1 MTGGLPPNGPGEP
14 KEFDVRLVPAAATAW
29 VVTVV
34 GIRWGAVASLCAVVV
49 AVAGALGAAAAARR
63 RLRSD
68 AAASAVVPGVV
79 AVAAVGLAF
88 VIATGL
94 RVADVAAHPAAER
107 HGTVARVVVT
117 VTDTPRPI
125 AGSRLMFRATLD
137 VLDGVPSS
145 GRVVVFAPVAGYGG
159 VTAGTPVAFRARLGE
174 PNRADLTVAVLS
186 ASGDPTLGESPGWQ
200 RAAAGVRADMSEA
213 ARDVLPADQA
223 AMLPALVLGD
233 TSGMDAQTESDFRAS
248 GLTHLTAVSGANV
261 TIVCGTV
268 LLAAAL
274 IGPRA
279 AAAAAALALV
289 AFVAVVQP
297 SASVVRAAIM
307 GAIALIAI
315 VSHRRRR
322 AVPALA
328 ATVLVT
334 LVVAPQLAVDVGFLL
349 SVVATAALIVI
360 APRWAQRLVDRGW
373 PRPLAAAVAIALAA
387 QLVTAPVVAGMSGAV
402 SVVAVAANLLVAP
415 VIPPI
420 TVFGTAAA
428 AVLQVW
434 PAAGRLLI
442 RFTGPEVWWLLNTA
456 RWGAGLPGATV
467 PVPEGPVGVVL
478 VGGVVSVGLLLWRR
492 RTGRVVVITALL
504 AAVTWA
510 ATGGAGAVGP
520 A

>member
-1 MTGGLPPNGPGEP
+1 MTGGLPNGPGEP
-14 KEFDVRLVPAAATAW
+14 TRLDVRLVPAAATAW

-34 GIRWGAVASLCAVVV
+34 GIRWGAVASLCAVVA
-49 AVAGALGAAAAARR
+49 AVACALGAAAAARR
-63 RLRSD
+63 WPRSD
-68 AAASAVVPGVV
+68 AATPAVVPGIV

-88 VIATGL
+88 AVATGL
-94 RVADVAAHPAAER
+94 RVADVAAHPAATR

-125 AGSRLMFRATLD
+125 AGSRVMFRASLD
-137 VLDGVPSS
+137 VLDGAPSS
-145 GRVVVFAPVAGYGG
+145 GRVVVFASAGYGG
-159 VTAGTPVAFRARLGE
+159 VTAGTPVAFRATIGE
-174 PNRADLTVAVLS
+174 PIRADLTVAVLS
-186 ASGDPTLGESPGWQ
+186 ASGDPTLGEPPGWQ
-200 RAAAGVRADMSEA
+200 RAAAAVRTDMSEA

-223 AMLPALVLGD
+223 ALLPALVLGD
-233 TSGMDAQTESDFRAS
+233 TAAMDAQTESDFRAS

-307 GAIALIAI
+307 GAIALVAI

-328 ATVLVT
+328 GTVLVS

-373 PRPLAAAVAIALAA
+373 PRPLAAAAAIALAA
-387 QLVTAPVVAGMSGAV
+387 QLVTAPVVAGMSGTV

-442 RFTGPEVWWLLNTA
+442 RFTGPEVWWLVNTA
-456 RWGAGLPGATV
+456 RWGAGLPGGTV

-478 VGGVVSVGLLLWRR
+478 VGGVVCAGLVLWRR
-492 RTGRVVVITALL
+492 RTGRVVVTTALL